1 MNPQRK
7 TSSSLSLDPAK
18 SRQIQGG
25 VSVAALVLVPLL
37 AVAGGDDF
45 RAFLDFGAGVL
56 SLLSLSGAVVWGL
69 IATDRLLLSPR
80 HRLLAQ
86 GVHRATAV
94 ASLGFLLLHVTV
106 KVSLGHVAL
115 IGALVPFGLGID
127 GANGLIGFG
136 SLAGLLMIVAATTG
150 AMRSAFALPGRF
162 AGRWRA
168 VHMLA
173 YPAWCFALV
182 HGLFAGRPAA
192 TYVTTLYCLT
202 LAGVA
207 AAVSVRLF
215 PRPLKRRIADKIV
228 TLTGADGTNGTN
240 GAAGA
245 ARETA
250 ESEPSRRDLASD
262 PLPGAIGVPPQPRYA
277 GRLQREPAMPGP
289 SLGSPLDPPRS
300 PPRLAAPS
308 PPLYEAPRPSADP
321 APAVDP
327 LADTFIAPRADA
339 YQGLGADPLADTGTG
354 LSAGY
359 RAVSLG
365 TEATTRMPMPPPP
378 PGPPPGGIPLAERI
392 PMTEEIPV
400 IPEEPTGR
408 QGGWPAPSPPRPGQA
423 SAPPTSTPYDSGA
436 IPAYESG
443 AYASG
448 AYASGAYASGAYAS
462 GAGSSPRYAPDTPP
476 PYDAGPAS
484 AYGPTGT
491 SPYGTGAY
499 DTGSVPAYGTGAVP
513 PYDTGSTP
521 AHENRSYEGGSYEGR
536 SYEAQASAFSG
547 PAFPGTAAPG
557 PASPGQAAPP
567 RATPDPVD
575 PPPGPLYPPPAG
587 EPWHAP
593 AGDRP

>member
-7 TSSSLSLDPAK
+7 PSSSLSLDPDK

-45 RAFLDFGAGVL
+45 RDFLDFGAGVL

-136 SLAGLLMIVAATTG
+136 SLAGLLMIIAATTG

-202 LAGVA
+202 LVGVA

-215 PRPLKRRIADKIV
+215 PRPLKRRIADRIV
-228 TLTGADGTNGTN
+228 SLTGADGVN
-240 GAAGA
+240 GANGA

-250 ESEPSRRDLASD
+250 ETEPSRRDLASD
-262 PLPGAIGVPPQPRYA
+262 PLPGATGIPPRPRYA
-277 GRLQREPAMPGP
+277 GPLQREPAMPGP
-289 SLGSPLDPPRS
+289 SLGSPLDPPRT

-308 PPLYEAPRPSADP
+308 PPLYEAPRPPADP
-321 APAVDP
+321 FPAVDP
-327 LADTFIAPRADA
+327 LADTFVAPRAD
-339 YQGLGADPLADTGTG
+339 PLSDTGTG
-354 LSAGY
+354 ISAGY

-365 TEATTRMPMPPPP
+365 TEATTRMPVPPP
-378 PGPPPGGIPLAERI
+378 PGPAGAPDGIPLAERI

-400 IPEEPTGR
+400 VSEEPMGR
-408 QGGWPAPSPPRPGQA
+408 PGGWPAPSPPRPAPAQA
-423 SAPPTSTPYDSGA
+423 FAPPPSTPYDSGA
-436 IPAYESG
+436 IPTY
-443 AYASG
+443 
-448 AYASGAYASGAYAS
+448 
-462 GAGSSPRYAPDTPP
+462 DTT
-476 PYDAGPAS
+476 AAS
-484 AYGPTGT
+484 AYGPAGA
-491 SPYGTGAY
+491 SPYGGTDAY
-499 DTGSVPAYGTGAVP
+499 DTGSVP

-521 AHENRSYEGGSYEGR
+521 AYDSGSYSSGP
-536 SYEAQASAFSG
+536 YAGQTSAF
-547 PAFPGTAAPG
+547 PG
-557 PASPGQAAPP
+557 PASPGPASPGPASPGP
-567 RATPDPVD
+567 AFPARDTPDPAD

>member
-7 TSSSLSLDPAK
+7 PSSSLSLDPAK

-115 IGALVPFGLGID
+115 IGALVPFGLGVN

-136 SLAGLLMIVAATTG
+136 SLAGLLMIIAATTG

-192 TYVTTLYCLT
+192 TYVTTLYSLT
-202 LAGVA
+202 LVGVA

-215 PRPLKRRIADKIV
+215 PRPVKRRIADKIV
-228 TLTGADGTNGTN
+228 SLTGATAAD

-245 ARETA
+245 ARDKAET
-250 ESEPSRRDLASD
+250 EPSRRDLASA
-262 PLPGAIGVPPQPRYA
+262 PLPGATGVPPQPRYA
-277 GRLQREPAMPGP
+277 GRLQREPAVPGP
-289 SLGSPLDPPRS
+289 SLGSPLDPPRT

-308 PPLYEAPRPSADP
+308 PPLYEAPRPPADP
-321 APAVDP
+321 FPAVDP
-327 LADTFIAPRADA
+327 LADTFIAPRPGA
-339 YQGLGADPLADTGTG
+339 YQDLGADPLSDTGTG
-354 LSAGY
+354 ISAGY

-365 TEATTRMPMPPPP
+365 TEATTRMPVPPPP

-400 IPEEPTGR
+400 IPEEPAGR
-408 QGGWPAPSPPRPGQA
+408 PGSWPAPSPPRPAQA
-423 SAPPTSTPYDSGA
+423 FAPPTSTPYDSGA
-436 IPAYESG
+436 IPTYESG
-443 AYASG
+443 A
-448 AYASGAYASGAYAS
+448 
-462 GAGSSPRYAPDTPP
+462 GSAPQYTPDTPP
-476 PYDAGPAS
+476 PYDAGPTS
-484 AYGPTGT
+484 AYGPTGA
-491 SPYGTGAY
+491 SPYGTGGY

-521 AHENRSYEGGSYEGR
+521 AYDSTSYDGGSYDG
-536 SYEAQASAFSG
+536 SYDARASAF
-547 PAFPGTAAPG
+547 PG
-557 PASPGQAAPP
+557 PASPGPD
-567 RATPDPVD
+567 TPDPAD

>member
-7 TSSSLSLDPAK
+7 PSSSLSLDPAK

-86 GVHRATAV
+86 AVHRATAV

-115 IGALVPFGLGID
+115 IGALVPFGLGIN

-136 SLAGLLMIVAATTG
+136 SLAGLLMIIAATTG

-215 PRPLKRRIADKIV
+215 PRPVKRRIADKIV
-228 TLTGADGTNGTN
+228 SLTGANGAT
-240 GAAGA
+240 GAAGTARDA
-245 ARETA
+245 AET
-250 ESEPSRRDLASD
+250 EPSRRDLASD
-262 PLPGAIGVPPQPRYA
+262 PLPGATGVPPQPRYA

-289 SLGSPLDPPRS
+289 SLGLPLDPPRT

-308 PPLYEAPRPSADP
+308 PPLYEAPRPPADP
-321 APAVDP
+321 FPAVDP
-327 LADTFIAPRADA
+327 LADTFVAPRPGA
-339 YQGLGADPLADTGTG
+339 YQDLGADPLSDTGTG
-354 LSAGY
+354 ISAGY

-365 TEATTRMPMPPPP
+365 TEATTRMPVPPPP

-408 QGGWPAPSPPRPGQA
+408 AGGWPAPSPPRPAQA
-423 SAPPTSTPYDSGA
+423 FAPPTSTPYDSGA
-436 IPAYESG
+436 IPTYESG
-443 AYASG
+443 AIPA
-448 AYASGAYASGAYAS
+448 
-462 GAGSSPRYAPDTPP
+462 PQYAPDSPP
-476 PYDAGPAS
+476 PYDAGPTA
-484 AYGPTGT
+484 AYGPAGA

-521 AHENRSYEGGSYEGR
+521 VYDSRSYDGGSYDG
-536 SYEAQASAFSG
+536 QASASPG
-547 PAFPGTAAPG
+547 PAFPGSASPG
-557 PASPGQAAPP
+557 PAAGPAFPGPD
-567 RATPDPVD
+567 TPDAAD

>member
-7 TSSSLSLDPAK
+7 PSSSLNLDPDK

-115 IGALVPFGLGID
+115 IGALVPFGLGIN

-136 SLAGLLMIVAATTG
+136 SLAGLLMIIAATTG

-202 LAGVA
+202 LVGVA

-228 TLTGADGTNGTN
+228 SLTGATVTTGPHGTNSVN
-240 GAAGA
+240 GASGA

-250 ESEPSRRDLASD
+250 ATEPPRRDLASD
-262 PLPGAIGVPPQPRYA
+262 PLPGATGLPPRPRYA
-277 GRLQREPAMPGP
+277 GPLQREPAMPGP
-289 SLGSPLDPPRS
+289 SPGSPLAPPRT

-308 PPLYEAPRPSADP
+308 PPLYEAPRPPTDP
-321 APAVDP
+321 FPAVDP
-327 LADTFIAPRADA
+327 LADTFVAPRAD
-339 YQGLGADPLADTGTG
+339 PVSDTGTG
-354 LSAGY
+354 ISAGY

-365 TEATTRMPMPPPP
+365 AEATTRMPVPPP
-378 PGPPPGGIPLAERI
+378 PGTTGAPDGIPLAERV

-400 IPEEPTGR
+400 VAEEPMGGP
-408 QGGWPAPSPPRPGQA
+408 GGWPAPSPPRPAQA
-423 SAPPTSTPYDSGA
+423 VTPPPSTPYDSGA
-436 IPAYESG
+436 IP
-443 AYASG
+443 
-448 AYASGAYASGAYAS
+448 
-462 GAGSSPRYAPDTPP
+462 T
-476 PYDAGPAS
+476 YDARAAS
-484 AYGPTGT
+484 AYGPTGA
-491 SPYGTGAY
+491 SPYGGTDAY
-499 DTGSVPAYGTGAVP
+499 DTGPVPQYDIGSVPRYG
-513 PYDTGSTP
+513 TGSTP
-521 AHENRSYEGGSYEGR
+521 AYDSASYNSEPYAGR
-536 SYEAQASAFSG
+536 TS
-547 PAFPGTAAPG
+547 AFPGQDS
-557 PASPGQAAPP
+557 PA
-567 RATPDPVD
+567 RDTPDPAD

>member
-86 GVHRATAV
+86 GIHRATAV

-106 KVSLGHVAL
+106 KVTLGHVAL

-215 PRPLKRRIADKIV
+215 PRPLKARIADKIV
-228 TLTGADGTNGTN
+228 TMTGANGANGTT

-250 ESEPSRRDLASD
+250 ETEPSRRDLASD

-289 SLGSPLDPPRS
+289 PLGSPLDPPRS

-321 APAVDP
+321 SPGVDP
-327 LADTFIAPRADA
+327 LADTFIAPRADP
-339 YQGLGADPLADTGTG
+339 YRGLGADPLADTGTG

-365 TEATTRMPMPPPP
+365 TEATTRMPTPPPL

-400 IPEEPTGR
+400 VPEEPAGR

-423 SAPPTSTPYDSGA
+423 SAPPASTPYDSGA
-436 IPAYESG
+436 IPTYESG
-443 AYASG
+443 AYGSG
-448 AYASGAYASGAYAS
+448 ADP
-462 GAGSSPRYAPDTPP
+462 SPRYVPDTPP

-484 AYGPTGT
+484 AYGPTGA

-499 DTGSVPAYGTGAVP
+499 DTGSVPAYGTAATP

-521 AHENRSYEGGSYEGR
+521 AYENRSYEGGAYEAGAYEGR
-536 SYEAQASAFSG
+536 TYEGQAPASSSPAFPG
-547 PAFPGTAAPG
+547 PAFPGPDFPGPASPRQATPPQAAPG
-557 PASPGQAAPP
+557 PA
-567 RATPDPVD
+567 D

>member
-7 TSSSLSLDPAK
+7 PSSSLSLDPDK

-115 IGALVPFGLGID
+115 IGALVPFGLGIN

-202 LAGVA
+202 LVGVA

-228 TLTGADGTNGTN
+228 SLTGANGVN
-240 GAAGA
+240 GANGA

-250 ESEPSRRDLASD
+250 EAEPSRRDLASD
-262 PLPGAIGVPPQPRYA
+262 PLPGATGVPPRPRYA
-277 GRLQREPAMPGP
+277 GPLQREPAVPGP
-289 SLGSPLDPPRS
+289 SLGSPLDPPRT

-308 PPLYEAPRPSADP
+308 PPLYEAPRPP
-321 APAVDP
+321 AEPYPAVDP
-327 LADTFIAPRADA
+327 LADTFVAPRADA
-339 YQGLGADPLADTGTG
+339 YQDPADPLSDTGTG
-354 LSAGY
+354 ISAGY

-365 TEATTRMPMPPPP
+365 TEATMRMPVPPP
-378 PGPPPGGIPLAERI
+378 PGPPDGIPLAERI

-400 IPEEPTGR
+400 VPEEPMGR
-408 QGGWPAPSPPRPGQA
+408 PGGWPAPSPPRPAQA
-423 SAPPTSTPYDSGA
+423 FAPPPPTPYDSGA
-436 IPAYESG
+436 IP
-443 AYASG
+443 
-448 AYASGAYASGAYAS
+448 
-462 GAGSSPRYAPDTPP
+462 T
-476 PYDAGPAS
+476 YDAGPAS
-484 AYGPTGT
+484 AYGPTGA
-491 SPYGTGAY
+491 SPYGT
-499 DTGSVPAYGTGAVP
+499 DAYGTGTVP

-521 AHENRSYEGGSYEGR
+521 AYDSRSYDSGSYG
-536 SYEAQASAFSG
+536 G
-547 PAFPGTAAPG
+547 PHAGQPA
-557 PASPGQAAPP
+557 ASPGPD
-567 RATPDPVD
+567 TPDPAG

>member
-277 GRLQREPAMPGP
+277 GRLQREPAMSGP

-436 IPAYESG
+436 IPAYG
-443 AYASG
+443 
-448 AYASGAYASGAYAS
+448 S
-462 GAGSSPRYAPDTPP
+462 GAGPSPRYAPDTPP

-499 DTGSVPAYGTGAVP
+499 DTGSAPAYGTGAVP

-521 AHENRSYEGGSYEGR
+521 AHENRSYEGGPYEGGSYEGR

>member
-7 TSSSLSLDPAK
+7 PSSSLSLDPAK

-115 IGALVPFGLGID
+115 IGALVPFGLGIN
-127 GANGLIGFG
+127 GVNGLIGFG
-136 SLAGLLMIVAATTG
+136 SLAGLLMIIAATTG

-192 TYVTTLYCLT
+192 TYVTTLYSLT
-202 LAGVA
+202 LVGVA

-215 PRPLKRRIADKIV
+215 PRPVKRRIADKIV
-228 TLTGADGTNGTN
+228 SLTGATAAN
-240 GAAGA
+240 GATGA
-245 ARETA
+245 ARDTA
-250 ESEPSRRDLASD
+250 EAEPSRRDLASD
-262 PLPGAIGVPPQPRYA
+262 PLPGATGVPPQPRYA
-277 GRLQREPAMPGP
+277 GRLQREPAVPGP
-289 SLGSPLDPPRS
+289 SLGSPLDPPRT

-308 PPLYEAPRPSADP
+308 PPLYEAPRPPADP
-321 APAVDP
+321 FPAVDP
-327 LADTFIAPRADA
+327 LADTFIAPRPGV
-339 YQGLGADPLADTGTG
+339 YQDLGADPLSDTGTG
-354 LSAGY
+354 ISAGY

-365 TEATTRMPMPPPP
+365 TEATTRMPVPPPP

-400 IPEEPTGR
+400 IPEEPAGR
-408 QGGWPAPSPPRPGQA
+408 PGSWPAPSPPRPAQA
-423 SAPPTSTPYDSGA
+423 FAPPTSTPYDSGA
-436 IPAYESG
+436 IPTYESG
-443 AYASG
+443 A
-448 AYASGAYASGAYAS
+448 
-462 GAGSSPRYAPDTPP
+462 GSAPQYAPDTPP
-476 PYDAGPAS
+476 PYDAGPTS
-484 AYGPTGT
+484 AYGPTGA

-513 PYDTGSTP
+513 LYDTGSTP
-521 AHENRSYEGGSYEGR
+521 AYDSRSYDGGSYDG
-536 SYEAQASAFSG
+536 SYDARASAF
-547 PAFPGTAAPG
+547 PG
-557 PASPGQAAPP
+557 PASPGPASPGP
-567 RATPDPVD
+567 DTPDPAD

>member
-1 MNPQRK
+1 M
-7 TSSSLSLDPAK
+7 
-18 SRQIQGG
+18 
-25 VSVAALVLVPLL
+25 LVPLL

-115 IGALVPFGLGID
+115 IGALVPFGLGVD

-202 LAGVA
+202 LVGVA

-215 PRPLKRRIADKIV
+215 PRPLKHRIAERIV
-228 TLTGADGTNGTN
+228 SLTGATGTSGADGTS
-240 GAAGA
+240 GATGA
-245 ARETA
+245 AREGA
-250 ESEPSRRDLASD
+250 ETEPSRRDLASD
-262 PLPGAIGVPPQPRYA
+262 PLPGATGVPPRPRYV
-277 GRLQREPAMPGP
+277 GRLQREPATPGP
-289 SLGSPLDPPRS
+289 SLGSPLDPPRTR
-300 PPRLAAPS
+300 PRLTAPS
-308 PPLYEAPRPSADP
+308 PPLYEAPRPP
-321 APAVDP
+321 AVPFPAVDP
-327 LADTFIAPRADA
+327 TADTFVAPRAGT
-339 YQGLGADPLADTGTG
+339 YQDLGADPLSDTGTG
-354 LSAGY
+354 ISAGY

-365 TEATTRMPMPPPP
+365 AEATTRMPAPPPS
-378 PGPPPGGIPLAERI
+378 PGPPSGGIPLAERI

-400 IPEEPTGR
+400 VPEEPTSR
-408 QGGWPAPSPPRPGQA
+408 QGGWPAPSPPPPARA
-423 SAPPTSTPYDSGA
+423 FAPPTSTPYDSGA
-436 IPAYESG
+436 IPTYENG
-443 AYASG
+443 ASAAS
-448 AYASGAYASGAYAS
+448 
-462 GAGSSPRYAPDTPP
+462 RYAPDTPP
-476 PYDAGPAS
+476 PYDAGPTS
-484 AYGPTGT
+484 AYGPTGA

-499 DTGSVPAYGTGAVP
+499 DTGSVPAYGTTGPVP

-521 AHENRSYEGGSYEGR
+521 AYDSRSYDSGSYDG
-536 SYEAQASAFSG
+536 QASAFPG
-547 PAFPGTAAPG
+547 PAAPG
-557 PASPGQAAPP
+557 PATSGPASPGP
-567 RATPDPVD
+567 ATPDPAD

>member
-7 TSSSLSLDPAK
+7 TSSPLSLDPAK

-228 TLTGADGTNGTN
+228 TLTGADGAN
-240 GAAGA
+240 AAGA

-262 PLPGAIGVPPQPRYA
+262 PLPGAVGVPPQPRYA

-289 SLGSPLDPPRS
+289 SPGSPLDPPRS

-321 APAVDP
+321 SPAVDP

-365 TEATTRMPMPPPP
+365 TEATTRMPAPPPP

-408 QGGWPAPSPPRPGQA
+408 QGGWPAPSPPRPGHA

-436 IPAYESG
+436 IPTYG
-443 AYASG
+443 T
-448 AYASGAYASGAYAS
+448 
-462 GAGSSPRYAPDTPP
+462 SPRYAPGPGTPP

-484 AYGPTGT
+484 AYGPSGA

-521 AHENRSYEGGSYEGR
+521 AYENRSYEGGPYAGGSYAGG
-536 SYEAQASAFSG
+536 SYAGQASAFPG
-547 PAFPGTAAPG
+547 PAFPGPAFPGRAFPGTAAPG
-557 PASPGQAAPP
+557 PASPGQASPGQ
-567 RATPDPVD
+567 ATPPQAAPDPAD